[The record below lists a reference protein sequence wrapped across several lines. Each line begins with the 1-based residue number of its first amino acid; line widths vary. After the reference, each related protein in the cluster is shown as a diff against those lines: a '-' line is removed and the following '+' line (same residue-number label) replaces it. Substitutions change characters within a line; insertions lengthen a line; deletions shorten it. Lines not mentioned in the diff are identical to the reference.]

1 MRTVEIEVYQYS
13 ELSEM
18 SKQSARDWYC
28 EGLEYYW
35 WNDSIQSVKD
45 FCALFNVSVKDYSV
59 GAFIYS
65 WIETDAS
72 NEHFRGWDKKRI
84 NALKDKEIT
93 GYYID
98 CVLIDALIEMYALNG
113 DAKSAFLYAI
123 DCAVKDIVSDW
134 EYQYS
139 EEAVSEMME
148 VNCYEFDEDGNRI

>member
-28 EGLEYYW
+28 EGLDYCW
-35 WNDSIQSVKD
+35 WNDAIKSVKD

-93 GYYID
+93 GYCLD
-98 CVLIDALIEMYALNG
+98 FTLTDALIKMYALNG

-148 VNCYEFDEDGNRI
+148 ANHYEFDEDGNRI